1 MLQKPKRHK
10 NNKESHLQNR
20 YPTDLRQSSNAIRV
34 KFSRYKQNQIFTNV
48 SFDTLILK
56 ENKYERQ
63 SLLHAY
69 RCRCT
74 EYYRRDHFPGDGT
87 GDGDPFD
94 CQRRKASEPQRQNLS
109 AKEAGS

>member
-48 SFDTLILK
+48 SFDTLI
-56 ENKYERQ
+56 YEIKKLRGDAQKRIWKLSLRDMRFAQ
-63 SLLHAY
+63 SVQVPH
-69 RCRCT
+69 
-74 EYYRRDHFPGDGT
+74 E
-87 GDGDPFD
+87 
-94 CQRRKASEPQRQNLS
+94 
-109 AKEAGS
+109 